1 MAWRRRGILGACCL
15 ALLAGGA
22 LPARADLVNFDLAG
36 RLYTKYLYRN
46 NDRQG
51 LVSYGNPFWT
61 DNISGDNGVGTEFEL
76 KVFGRVSKY
85 VSAYARLQSRFGELW
100 QDWWENGDFNPAGAN
115 TSGESLGMNHASY
128 IKLRGTWV
136 RLQIPTPS
144 WWTHTLTW
152 GSSDLGMFNP
162 WTIGKVRY
170 IDRDNGKG
178 IFLNGIVK
186 QGLVSYDLAMI
197 AMPKLWVGPW
207 WSTGI
212 GDPMLSNPFWS
223 RDWAY
228 AAKLAVAPDW
238 GSFTLIS
245 TLTNDVEVDR
255 TDPDAVGSAYA
266 TCKDDLGNPIVGCQK
281 DHAVDTFS
289 RFWNSVTTL
298 EVQAD
303 PLSWLSLNG
312 LVVLSMQGIDPKL
325 TANGVQLN
333 QGVSP
338 VVFRSTYGDA
348 FRSADDWAFRL
359 RGEFQTAFGLAV
371 KVEYFH
377 IGQHVNAIFG
387 SRREAD
393 VLLTEG
399 FIEGGQLPTLN
410 LANEFIDF
418 DEAFVESCIGWH
430 GATVVPSY
438 AASFAGGT
446 VEVSG
451 EGTVLTY
458 NQNAQN
464 RDVDRVYPDF
474 LHSDGFTDTDLYDYA
489 NTTDRGRDPRSVFR
503 RNQDRLTGIGVLH
516 LRTIFDAYKGVELGL
531 KGKYLWDRDWRS
543 HLTAQDDYLGQ
554 QVQVRAR
561 LAMGLADGLRGEVGV
576 QYDHWWEKGRKGTLL
591 TDETGRRALSVIGY
605 NDDRTRKWKAH
616 VGLTYEYEGLK
627 LGYRLEFLDKYQWR
641 RPVDENQHWLVV
653 RSKATMEVAW

>member
-1 MAWRRRGILGACCL
+1 MRRSILSVVAVAVLVGA
-15 ALLAGGA
+15 AA
-22 LPARADLVNFDLAG
+22 PARADLVNFDLAG

-46 NDRQG
+46 NDEQG
-51 LVSYGNPFWT
+51 LVSYGNPFWP

-76 KVFGRVSKY
+76 KVFGKVSKY

-100 QDWWENGDFNPAGAN
+100 QDWWENGDLNAAGAN

-178 IFLNGIVK
+178 IFLNGNVN
-186 QGLVSYDLAMI
+186 QGFVTYDLAMI

-212 GDPMLSNPFWS
+212 GDPSLSNPFWS

-228 AAKLAVAPDW
+228 AARVAVAPSW
-238 GSFTLIS
+238 GTFTLIS

-255 TDPDAVGSAYA
+255 TDPDAVGSPYG
-266 TCKDDLGNPIVGCQK
+266 TCTDDLGNPIVGCTK

-289 RFWNSVTTL
+289 RFWNSITTL

-303 PLSWLSLNG
+303 PLDWLSLNYFIG
-312 LVVLSMQGIDPKL
+312 LSVQGIDERL
-325 TANGVQLN
+325 TANGVQQN

-338 VVFRSTYGDA
+338 VIFHDTTAKSLKAGDNLA
-348 FRSADDWAFRL
+348 FRARHDFNTD
-359 RGEFQTAFGLAV
+359 FGLTV
-371 KVEYFH
+371 KTEYFY
-377 IGQHVNAIFG
+377 IGQDYNAIFG
-387 SRREAD
+387 ARREAD
-393 VLLTEG
+393 VLLTDG
-399 FIEGGQLPTLN
+399 FVEGGQLPTLN

-430 GATVVPSY
+430 GATVAPSY
-438 AASFAGGT
+438 ATSFSGGSL
-446 VEVSG
+446 EVGG
-451 EGTVLTY
+451 EGTVITY
-458 NQNAQN
+458 NQNKQF
-464 RDVDRVYPDF
+464 RDVDNVYPDF
-474 LHSDGFTDTDLYDYA
+474 LHSDGYTDTDLYDYA

-503 RNQDRLTGIGVLH
+503 RFEDRLSAIGL
-516 LRTIFDAYKGVELGL
+516 LNLKTTFDVYKGVDLGV
-531 KGKYLWDRDWRS
+531 KAKYIWDRDWRS
-543 HLTAQDDYLGQ
+543 HLTAADDYLGHI
-554 QVQVRAR
+554 VQAR
-561 LAMGLADGLRGEVGV
+561 VKLGVGLADGLRGEVGM
-576 QYDHWWEKGRKGTLL
+576 QYDRWWEKGRKGTLVA
-591 TDETGRRALSVIGY
+591 DPVSKKVLSITGY
-605 NDDRTRKWKAH
+605 NDDETQKIRVFA
-616 VGLTYEYEGLK
+616 GLSYEYEGLK
-627 LGYRLEFLDKYQWR
+627 LKYLFEFLDKDQWR
-641 RPVDENQHWLVV
+641 QPADKDQHWLVF
-653 RSKATMEVAW
+653 RSKASLEVNW